1 MNLSSLRVSVGLG
14 AVLAILVLG
23 SVYAA
28 FIPAGEEEAL
38 GGDALPRDIVAESE
52 LHCVA
57 LAVYFEGGSTFETE
71 EGQRHIARV
80 VVERAKANLTKWGG
94 ANLCDVVFYKRAG
107 VCQFSFAC
115 LPLARRIPRM
125 GAIWRQA
132 VAIAQDELAGRS
144 GVREEAIRYYMNPA
158 LTSDRN
164 ACRFRKEFVPV
175 VEAGRHHFFREPT
188 EFERVDLKNSD
199 PVECQRYKAALEAKK
214 RLAKARAERKKR
226 MAALAKKRHLAA
238 IKTKAKTVHYAGK

>member
-14 AVLAILVLG
+14 AILAIVLLG

-28 FIPAGEEEAL
+28 FLPTGDEEAL
-38 GGDALPRDIVAESE
+38 GEDGVPRDIVAESE

-71 EGQRHIARV
+71 DGQRHIARV
-80 VVERAKANLTKWGG
+80 VVERARANLNKWGG

-125 GAIWRQA
+125 GAAWRQA
-132 VAIAQDELAGRS
+132 LAIAQDEIDGRS
-144 GVREEAIRYYMNPA
+144 GVQEETIRYYMNPA

-164 ACRFRKEFVPV
+164 ACRFRKEFMPV
-175 VEAGRHHFFREPT
+175 VEAGRHQFFREPT
-188 EFERVDLKNSD
+188 EFERVDLKNSE

-214 RLAKARAERKKR
+214 RLVKARAERAKR
-226 MAALAKKRHLAA
+226 LAALAKKKQHLAA
-238 IKTKAKTVHYAGK
+238 AKRGAKVHVAGK

>member
-1 MNLSSLRVSVGLG
+1 MKLSSLRFSVGLG
-14 AVLAILVLG
+14 AVLAILILG

-28 FIPAGEEEAL
+28 FIPTGNEDGEEAV
-38 GGDALPRDIVAESE
+38 PRDILAESE

-57 LAVYFEGGSTFETE
+57 LAVYFEGGSTFESE
-71 EGQRHIARV
+71 DGQRHIARV
-80 VVERAKANLTKWGG
+80 VVERAKANLNKWGG
-94 ANLCDVVFYKRAG
+94 SNLCDVVFYKRGG

-125 GAIWRQA
+125 SAQWEQA
-132 VAIAQDELAGRS
+132 VAIAKDEVEGRS
-144 GVREEAIRYYMNPA
+144 SVREETIRYYMNPA

-175 VEAGRHHFFREPT
+175 VEAGRHQFFREPT
-188 EFERVDLKNSD
+188 EFELADLKSSD
-199 PVECQRYKAALEAKK
+199 PIECQRYKAALEAKK

-226 MAALAKKRHLAA
+226 LAALARKKHAA
-238 IKTKAKTVHYAGK
+238 KKTAKVHYAGK